1 MTLEE
6 ASSKNKLTLNDH
18 VDYYDL
24 RCKYHLYFTS
34 SEADNGLCHLTLLSF
49 TIGCHSASYKVSI
62 FKQLDNSTRI
72 KVSAEVL
79 ESFDSL
85 KSYGIKFDNLRLIRE
100 YRLSFKYIYDILYI
114 CVQQSYTHYKLILE
128 REEKNNAEKS

>member
-24 RCKYHLYFTS
+24 RRKYHLYFTS

-49 TIGCHSASYKVSI
+49 STSYKVSI
-62 FKQLDNSTRI
+62 FKQLDNSIRI

-85 KSYGIKFDNLRLIRE
+85 KSYGIKFDKLRLIRE

-114 CVQQSYTHYKLILE
+114 YVHQSYNHYKLILE
-128 REEKNNAEKS
+128 REEKNNVEKR